1 MNMKILNN
9 LYKYFKNTIK
19 FLTTRAFALYIIVA
33 VLASLIFDCELIL
46 RRARMK
52 ALDRARPD
60 EFNYLLLLE
69 KGARVDENKLEE
81 YTFYYEKNI
90 EYLPNAAD
98 RYGML
103 GFCYYHSGQH
113 EKALE
118 VYKEAVLLTNSFFGF
133 HYNMAVIYFKR
144 GDYLNAAKALEKLT
158 KTSLV
163 KNMELVM
170 TSRALRPFLVGKTG
184 TANDVIERLTETFT
198 NGYKLLVIIK
208 FREQDYSSVIEYAT
222 QALILELPE
231 EDFFLYYLG
240 RAAYEKGLYEQAIG
254 ILQDAVEI
262 NSDHVDATYYL
273 GLSIKAFGLEQMG
286 NGILLRADKLREE
299 IGETEPEESGIDVRI
314 F

>member
-1 MNMKILNN
+1 M
-9 LYKYFKNTIK
+9 LYGYFKNTIRFFSK
-19 FLTTRAFALYIIVA
+19 RVFVLYFIVA

-52 ALDRARPD
+52 ALDRVRPD
-60 EFNYLLLLE
+60 KFDYLLLLE
-69 KGARVDENKLEE
+69 KGTRVDEKKLEE
-81 YTFYYEKNI
+81 YTFFYEKNV

-103 GFCYYHSGQH
+103 GFCYYHLGQH

-118 VYKEAVLLTNSFFGF
+118 IYKEASLLTNIFFGF
-133 HYNMAVIYFKR
+133 HYNMGVIYFKQ
-144 GDYLNAAKALEKLT
+144 GDYSNAAKALEMLT
-158 KTSLV
+158 RASMA
-163 KNMELVM
+163 KNIELVM
-170 TSRALRPFLVGKTG
+170 SSRALRPFLAGKTG
-184 TANDVIERLTETFT
+184 TANDVVERLRTTFT

-208 FREQDYSSVIEYAT
+208 FRKQDYLSVIGYAT

-240 RAAYEKGLYEQAIG
+240 RAAYERGLYEKAIG

-262 NSDHVDATYYL
+262 NPDHIAATHYL

-286 NGILLRADKLREE
+286 DGILLRADQLREE
-299 IGETEPEESGIDVRI
+299 IGETEPEESSIDVRI